1 MTEQHPAAETTK
13 TNVRHHA
20 QVPAFQPA
28 EQFRQTWIFTAP
40 IDHTIEDMLRPEYWM
55 HVADK
60 LRHYAHVECYAEDG
74 TFYAEFLVVGKTANT
89 ARMALLNKV
98 DLRAVTEPIDMA
110 KELEAYV
117 IRYAGPTNGFNVVR
131 RADGRIMRGGL
142 LTEQEA
148 RTWLLNFVAQPSK
161 GFVEDRPDSKPI
173 GAIAQPTAPMK
184 APRSQAQMDSAT
196 KLAEAARERRA
207 AHAREKAGASI

>member
-1 MTEQHPAAETTK
+1 MTEQLPAAEKPK
-13 TNVRHHA
+13 TDIRHHA
-20 QVPAFQPA
+20 QVQAFKPA

-40 IDHTIEDMLRPEYWM
+40 IDHSVEDLLRPEYWM
-55 HVADK
+55 HVADQ

-74 TFYAEFLVVGKTANT
+74 TFYAELLVVGKTANT

-148 RTWLLNFVAQPSK
+148 RTWLLQFVAQPAK
-161 GFVEDRPDSKPI
+161 GYTDERPASQPI
-173 GAIAQPTAPMK
+173 GAIAQETPPNKPARTA
-184 APRSQAQMDSAT
+184 AQITSAE
-196 KLAEAARERRA
+196 KLAQAARDRRA
-207 AHAREKAGASI
+207 ANERQKASASI